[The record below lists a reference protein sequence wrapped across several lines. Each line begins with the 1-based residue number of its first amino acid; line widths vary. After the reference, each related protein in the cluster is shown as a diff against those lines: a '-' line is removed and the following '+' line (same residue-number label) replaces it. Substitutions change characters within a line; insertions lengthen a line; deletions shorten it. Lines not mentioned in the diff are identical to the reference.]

1 MDSEE
6 IQELKKVNCRLKDR
20 IAHLEELLWTLENGD
35 PDEYRS
41 VRDLV
46 RRTIGLHDEK
56 YLDLGFG
63 VR

>member
-1 MDSEE
+1 MESK
-6 IQELKKVNCRLKDR
+6 IKELKEENSQLKDR

-41 VRDLV
+41 IRDLV

>member
-1 MDSEE
+1 M
-6 IQELKKVNCRLKDR
+6 NCRLRDR

>member
-1 MDSEE
+1 MDSIEVK
-6 IQELKKVNCRLKDR
+6 ELKKANAELRGR
-20 IAHLEELLWTLENGD
+20 IAHLEELLWVLENGD

-46 RRTIGLHDEK
+46 RRTIGLSDEK